1 MIKIIG
7 ISNIPI
13 LLIKRIFKNNQ
24 IKSKKFNIVS
34 KIQFDPESVFVCTNP
49 GCKYTKI
56 ITLTKEFKYHFK
68 CTPEPCSLKDLKE
81 QIL

>member
-1 MIKIIG
+1 M
-7 ISNIPI
+7 
-13 LLIKRIFKNNQ
+13 
-24 IKSKKFNIVS
+24 
-34 KIQFDPESVFVCTNP
+34 QFDPESVFVCTNP

-56 ITLTKEFKYHFK
+56 INLTKEFKYHFK